1 MVHILSVT
9 MEVELKEKGR
19 VVIPARIRK
28 SLGLQPGD
36 KLKVEVLKGEIKFK
50 PSATV
55 RAKDLRG
62 VARIKNV
69 DLEEVEEAAGANL

>member
-1 MVHILSVT
+1 

-19 VVIPARIRK
+19 IVIPARIRK

-36 KLKVEVLKGEIKFK
+36 KLKVEVLRGEIKFK
-50 PSATV
+50 PSVIV

-62 VARIKNV
+62 VAKIENV
-69 DLEEVEEAAGANL
+69 DLQEIEEATGANL

>member
-1 MVHILSVT
+1 

-19 VVIPARIRK
+19 IVIPAPIRR

-36 KLKVEVLKGEIKFK
+36 KLKVEVRKGEIKFK
-50 PSATV
+50 PSASV

-62 VARIKNV
+62 AAKIENV
-69 DLEEVEEAAGANL
+69 DLEEIEEAVGANL